1 NKVAIVTGAS
11 AGIGLI
17 TARELA
23 KKGCHVIL
31 ACRSRTKT
39 DPVVEAIKAVAPGAT
54 VEFMELDL
62 MRLKSV
68 QAFTD
73 AFKARQ
79 LPLHILVN
87 NAGIMAPPFALSA
100 DGIESQFAT
109 NHIAHMALT
118 QRLLPILEAS
128 APSRVVVV
136 SSMAHKWTASN
147 GIDFD
152 TINDAAAYAPWTWY
166 GQSKLANIL
175 FARELS
181 RQLVAR
187 GVHNVYVN
195 AVHPGGVATDLMRDF
210 NWFVRAIAKPFL
222 VSPDDGAKTQLYVA
236 TSPAI
241 ETNEWRGRY
250 FVPTADLSE
259 STAFGQDAEL
269 AKRLWDYSV
278 RVIEDNIGS
287 A

>member
-1 NKVAIVTGAS
+1 MRFSFNDIPTLVNKVAIVTGAS

-128 APSRVVVV
+128 APSRV
-136 SSMAHKWTASN
+136 
-147 GIDFD
+147 
-152 TINDAAAYAPWTWY
+152 
-166 GQSKLANIL
+166 
-175 FARELS
+175 
-181 RQLVAR
+181 
-187 GVHNVYVN
+187 
-195 AVHPGGVATDLMRDF
+195 
-210 NWFVRAIAKPFL
+210 
-222 VSPDDGAKTQLYVA
+222 
-236 TSPAI
+236 
-241 ETNEWRGRY
+241 
-250 FVPTADLSE
+250 
-259 STAFGQDAEL
+259 
-269 AKRLWDYSV
+269 
-278 RVIEDNIGS
+278 
-287 A
+287 